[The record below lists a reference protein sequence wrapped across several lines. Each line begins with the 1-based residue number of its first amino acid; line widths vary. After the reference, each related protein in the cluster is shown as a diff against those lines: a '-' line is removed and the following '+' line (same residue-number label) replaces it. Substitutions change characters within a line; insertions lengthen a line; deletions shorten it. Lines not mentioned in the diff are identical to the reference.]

1 MTVEDLIAILETY
14 PDDLEVQIT
23 GAYASVTNVIFG
35 LSSCGDHSVQINT
48 DLMSG

>member
-14 PDDLEVQIT
+14 PSHLEIQVT
-23 GAYASVTNVIFG
+23 GAYGSITDKIFG
-35 LSSCGDHSVQINT
+35 LSSVGDDVVQINT